1 LGEKGKEKNRK
12 RKLMSR
18 SEFEQTNRNIPAE
31 ATALQVNK
39 DAEVFVY
46 ILPQSVVKTSRKIK
60 GL

>member
-1 LGEKGKEKNRK
+1 
-12 RKLMSR
+12 MSR